1 MFQFGIDRKM
11 LYIISVLSICITVI
25 GGISIP
31 WITKLYYL
39 NFTNLEEP
47 RFMST
52 FLFITAIPFILLLIE
67 VMKLSKSLLNDT
79 YLNKETLKRLKRIS
93 IYSLIEFFIYL
104 ANIIFMYRN
113 LVFVVV
119 IIATL
124 MVFMITSV
132 IRELIVKGIE
142 LKEEN
147 DLTI

>member
-1 MFQFGIDRKM
+1 MKNNIFRKM

-67 VMKLSKSLLNDT
+67 VMKLSKSLLSDT
-79 YLNKETLKRLKRIS
+79 YLNKETLKRLKRIT

>member
-1 MFQFGIDRKM
+1 MKNNIFRKM

-142 LKEEN
+142 LKEEY

>member
-1 MFQFGIDRKM
+1 MKNNIFRKM
-11 LYIISVLSICITVI
+11 LYIISVLSIYITVI

>member
-1 MFQFGIDRKM
+1 MKNNIFRKM
-11 LYIISVLSICITVI
+11 LYIISVLSVCITVI
-25 GGISIP
+25 GTIGIP

-119 IIATL
+119 TIATL

>member
-1 MFQFGIDRKM
+1 MKNNIFRKM

-67 VMKLSKSLLNDT
+67 VMKLSKSL
-79 YLNKETLKRLKRIS
+79 
-93 IYSLIEFFIYL
+93 
-104 ANIIFMYRN
+104 
-113 LVFVVV
+113 
-119 IIATL
+119 
-124 MVFMITSV
+124 
-132 IRELIVKGIE
+132 
-142 LKEEN
+142 
-147 DLTI
+147 

>member
-1 MFQFGIDRKM
+1 MKNSIFRKM

-79 YLNKETLKRLKRIS
+79 YLNKETLKRLKRIT